1 MIARG
6 NMQDGQ
12 DASSYGELR
21 LYIPDT
27 WCIMLEATGV
37 LTKDT
42 NKRVCFVSFT
52 VLPFG
57 ADPRCAIYTW
67 ANREAM
73 DVSPSS

>member
-1 MIARG
+1 
-6 NMQDGQ
+6 
-12 DASSYGELR
+12 
-21 LYIPDT
+21 
-27 WCIMLEATGV
+27 LEATGV